1 MLKGRQRKSGG
12 KDGDTAE
19 SRSFDEKTV
28 LIGVPGM
35 STLASE
41 RGNGHWRR
49 SMVRNLKE
57 HAKAKG
63 PQEQEVGNTGG

>member
-1 MLKGRQRKSGG
+1 M
-12 KDGDTAE
+12 
-19 SRSFDEKTV
+19 

-49 SMVRNLKE
+49 SMVCNFKE
-57 HAKAKG
+57 RARAKG
-63 PQEQEVGNTGG
+63 PQEQEVGNTGGRRLAGTVCNI